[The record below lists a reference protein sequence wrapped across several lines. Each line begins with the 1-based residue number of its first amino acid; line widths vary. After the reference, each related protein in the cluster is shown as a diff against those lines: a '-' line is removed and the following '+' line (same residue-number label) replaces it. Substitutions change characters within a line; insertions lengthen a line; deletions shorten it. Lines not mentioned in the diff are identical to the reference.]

1 MGRHLEMSSSKKSV
15 TCPACHKV
23 FGSSIEYH
31 LHWSHSHPGRVLAPL
46 IEFEPSGVA
55 EPEVSKVVVSVSKG
69 TAQGCSCPVCGHIIS
84 ADVYGKLRLKF
95 SKYHGLFPAVEE
107 A

>member
-15 TCPACHKV
+15 TCPACRKV

-31 LHWSHSHPGRVLAPL
+31 LHWSHSHHGRVLAPL

-55 EPEVSKVVVSVSKG
+55 EPQVSKVVVSVSKG

-95 SKYHGLFPAVEE
+95 SKYPGLFSAVEK